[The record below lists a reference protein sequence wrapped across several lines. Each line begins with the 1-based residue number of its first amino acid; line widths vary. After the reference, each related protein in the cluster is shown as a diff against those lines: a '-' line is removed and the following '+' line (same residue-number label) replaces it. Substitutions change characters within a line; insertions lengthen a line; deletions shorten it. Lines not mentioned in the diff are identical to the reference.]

1 MKKTSGFEA
10 NQDEFLCN
18 TAVGPIKDL
27 HFRAKHLP
35 THEPFVLYTAGPIER
50 PSLEKNPWIFRA
62 RKILCDTSDMRTV
75 PKVRDMIDYGRSKLT
90 FPVVS

>member
-35 THEPFVLYTAGPIER
+35 THEPFVLYTAGPHRKTI
-50 PSLEKNPWIFRA
+50 PGKNPWIFCA
-62 RKILCDTSDMRTV
+62 RKIYDTSDMRTV
-75 PKVRDMIDYGRSKLT
+75 PKAIDMID
-90 FPVVS
+90 

>member
-35 THEPFVLYTAGPIER
+35 THEPFVLYTAGPIAR
-50 PSLEKNPWIFRA
+50 PSLEKIHGFFVQE
-62 RKILCDTSDMRTV
+62 KYYVIH
-75 PKVRDMIDYGRSKLT
+75 LT
-90 FPVVS
+90 